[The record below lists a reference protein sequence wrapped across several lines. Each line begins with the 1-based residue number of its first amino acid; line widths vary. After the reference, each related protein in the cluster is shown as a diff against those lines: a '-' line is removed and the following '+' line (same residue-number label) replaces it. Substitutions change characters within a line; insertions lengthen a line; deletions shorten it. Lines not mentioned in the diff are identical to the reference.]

1 MRDVYVSQPPKIEVE
16 AGKGKEE
23 EIPQEERIPKHHH
36 LGPRTTMKPFSAYAY
51 CPLGVRFENQEEGEE
66 IVLFLRQHPIVNIPW
81 ILATVVMVFAPLVLR
96 NFPILDF
103 LPLRF
108 QVVSVLIWYLL
119 TAAFILENALDWLFN
134 IYIVTTQRIVDI
146 DFFNLIQ
153 KQVSDAERTKI
164 QDVRYTLGG
173 VFGTLFNYGDVFI
186 QTAGTAPNFD
196 FRKVPNP
203 STVVKNLQEFEH
215 SKEGLG

>member
-1 MRDVYVSQPPKIEVE
+1 MRDVYVSQPAEK
-16 AGKGKEE
+16 
-23 EIPQEERIPKHHH
+23 EIPQERGVPLSARRLPQHHH
-36 LGPRTTMKPFSAYAY
+36 LGPRVMMKPFSAYAY

-81 ILATVVMVFAPLVLR
+81 ILTTVVMVLAPLILR

-103 LPLRF
+103 LPLNF

-119 TAAFILENALDWLFN
+119 TTAFILENALDWLFN

-153 KQVSDAERTKI
+153 KQVSDAERVKI
-164 QDVRYTLGG
+164 QDVTYTLGG
-173 VFGTLFNYGDVFI
+173 VFGTLFNFGDVFI

-196 FRKVPNP
+196 FHNVPKP
-203 STVVKNLQEFEH
+203 SGVVKTLQEFER
-215 SKEGLG
+215 SKEGLE